1 VQSGPVQNFDVFG
14 IQIET
19 LCQQRAQ
26 LARPA
31 DILQRVSQ
39 LNYATPLIR
48 SRSCLLR
55 VGAGDEVRVIL
66 GCHGERLGLEA
77 TKGP

>member
-1 VQSGPVQNFDVFG
+1 MQYLDVVG

-31 DILQRVSQ
+31 DVLQRVSQ
-39 LNYATPLIR
+39 LDYSTPFVR
-48 SRSCLLR
+48 GYRGWR
-55 VGAGDEVRVIL
+55 VGTRYEVRVVL
-66 GCHGERLGLEA
+66 GGHG
-77 TKGP
+77 

>member
-1 VQSGPVQNFDVFG
+1 MQSGPVQNFDVFG

-26 LARPA
+26 LARPP
-31 DILQRVSQ
+31 DVLQRVSQ
-39 LNYATPLIR
+39 LDYATPLV
-48 SRSCLLR
+48 SGGSGLLR
-55 VGAGDEVRVIL
+55 VGARDEVRVIL